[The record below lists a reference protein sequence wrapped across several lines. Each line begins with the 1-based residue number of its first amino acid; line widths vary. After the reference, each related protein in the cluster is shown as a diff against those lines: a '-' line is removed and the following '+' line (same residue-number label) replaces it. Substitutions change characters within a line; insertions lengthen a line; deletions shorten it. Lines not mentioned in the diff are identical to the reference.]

1 MKFILFDEAMFHE
14 VFSLR
19 LRPLNLV
26 ILLAVSAIF
35 LIGGT
40 ILLIRYTPLK
50 TYVITDDVPALRRQ
64 TALLLSEVDVLEK
77 KLNDNEVYIDALR
90 QAISGEIPAEKVK
103 DSV

>member
-50 TYVITDDVPALRRQ
+50 TYVITDDVRLCDARRRFIVR
-64 TALLLSEVDVLEK
+64 SGCFGK
-77 KLNDNEVYIDALR
+77 KNSTTTR
-90 QAISGEIPAEKVK
+90 CT
-103 DSV
+103 